1 MINVRVYMATS
12 EQLVTAATERRVP
25 SPEAPERSDPRKA
38 PAPQSLGIHVQLSA
52 DLSLPF

>member
-1 MINVRVYMATS
+1 MTNVCVYMVTS
-12 EQLVTAATERRVP
+12 EQLVTAARERRVP
-25 SPEAPERSDPRKA
+25 SPGAPECSDPWKA